1 MSDELNQ
8 TSKKLPTARE
18 ILDSLAP
25 VVAGENLTKVEGI
38 YRRKFSK
45 DSIEAQAK
53 YEHLQGL
60 RDHYKQKGHW
70 SLFLI
75 ILMGGM
81 VVFQCVLLG
90 MVGAGQWDFSKY
102 QWLLPALL
110 AQNLAQIVGLA
121 IFVVKSL
128 FKD

>member
-8 TSKKLPTARE
+8 TSKKLATARE
-18 ILDSLAP
+18 ILDSLVP
-25 VVAGENLTKVEGI
+25 TVTGENPTKIEGI
-38 YRRKFSK
+38 YRKKFSR

-60 RDHYKQKGHW
+60 KDHYKQKGHW
-70 SLFLI
+70 STFLI
-75 ILMGGM
+75 ILMGAM

-90 MVGAGQWDFSKY
+90 MVGAGQWDFSEY
-102 QWLLPALL
+102 EWLLPALL

-128 FKD
+128 FKN